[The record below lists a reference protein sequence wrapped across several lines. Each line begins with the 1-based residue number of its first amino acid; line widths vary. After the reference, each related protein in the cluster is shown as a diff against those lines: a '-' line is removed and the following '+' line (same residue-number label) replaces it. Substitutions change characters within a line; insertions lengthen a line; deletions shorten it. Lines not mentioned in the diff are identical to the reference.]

1 MVLSLAVSSGFVLT
15 AFAAGLLAFAVGS
28 AHGLG
33 RRRTRIVYAGA
44 VTAGV
49 AAFVGGALIAVGLET
64 AGAVILIVALFSAV
78 ALIWTVRLG

>member
-1 MVLSLAVSSGFVLT
+1 VLA

-28 AHGLG
+28 AHSVG
-33 RRRTRIVYAGA
+33 RRRRRIVYAGA

-49 AAFVGGALIAVGLET
+49 AAFVGGTPIALGLET